1 MFATQSILLLLL
13 VVGAQCESAERYMEY
28 IVGRHNNFRQGWF
41 NGKEW
46 DRMEWDSSLAE
57 EADRRMSQCNMGNGY
72 YSRGEHYAYYSG
84 GDHYYNIRRAFND
97 WYNGMSQFDWRN
109 NEGNSYQMDWYRS
122 RSVGCAMN
130 WCPSFDA
137 NGQNYQ
143 NMWFFG
149 CFYDQ
154 MEYNEN
160 ENEEFFGG
168 NNWNGDGFN
177 GWNGNDYKNNNNGY
191 NMNYNNGYGYD
202 DNFYNGNYYMNN
214 NNGYGNN
221 DYYRNRGYY
230 QNGNY
235 GNNYYSRGYY
245 MDNYNNNNGNGY
257 FNNMNHPYYN
267 NWNGN
272 GNYYNRGY
280 YWNGNDYNN
289 DYYYNRGYY
298 MNNYMNNGYGNDNY
312 NRYYMNNDFN
322 NGYDNMEE
330 NMECDDRMP
339 NCDENMCSNKMF
351 YMRFQ
356 CRRTCGF
363 C

>member
-1 MFATQSILLLLL
+1 MLAAQFSLVLLL

-41 NGKEW
+41 NGREW

-84 GDHYYNIRRAFND
+84 GDHYYNIRRTFND
-97 WYNGMSQFDWRN
+97 WYNGMSQFDWKN
-109 NEGNSYQMDWYRS
+109 NEGDFYQMDWYRS

-130 WCPSFDA
+130 WCPSFYA

-160 ENEEFFGG
+160 DNEEFFGG
-168 NNWNGDGFN
+168 KNWNGNGFN
-177 GWNGNDYKNNNNGY
+177 SWYGNDNMNNNGY
-191 NMNYNNGYGYD
+191 NMNYNNGYGYG
-202 DNFYNGNYYMNN
+202 DNFYNDNYYMNN
-214 NNGYGNN
+214 FNNGYGNN
-221 DYYRNRGYY
+221 DYYWNRGYY
-230 QNGNY
+230 QNGNN

-257 FNNMNHPYYN
+257 FYNMNYPYYN
-267 NWNGN
+267 NWYGN

-298 MNNYMNNGYGNDNY
+298 MNNYMNNGYGNDNFYY

-322 NGYDNMEE
+322 NGGYDNFYN
-330 NMECDDRMP
+330 NMGY
-339 NCDENMCSNKMF
+339 KK
-351 YMRFQ
+351 
-356 CRRTCGF
+356 
-363 C
+363 